1 MANNGYVCIS
11 RSVLSLP
18 VWGKPYACTLL
29 FYCLLKAMHAN
40 YGSLQPGQFAQSLQD
55 MANELNW
62 AKCTVHSYLHEL
74 ERDGFIRLSIYGDL
88 TLITINGWKSVYEG
102 ESSEAFCKTERV
114 VCETERVVCETERS
128 LCETERTGMR
138 DRTRIT
144 RKEQEENTENERARE
159 FESWWREYPKH
170 SRKSEARRAWLKL
183 EVPAEKLT
191 QALRNAKQS
200 DDWIKE
206 NGRYIP
212 AAVNFLDGTW
222 EDYLDGEET
231 EVSKVWTEY

>member
-1 MANNGYVCIS
+1 MANKGYVCIS
-11 RSVLSLP
+11 RSVLSLS

-29 FYCLLKAMHAN
+29 FYCLLKATHAN
-40 YGSLQPGQFAQSLQD
+40 YGSLMPGQFSQSLQD
-55 MANELNW
+55 MANELHW

-74 ERDGFIRLSIYGDL
+74 EKEGFIRLSIYGDL
-88 TLITINGWKSVYEG
+88 TLITITGWKPVFDG
-102 ESSEAFCKTERV
+102 ESTDAFCKTEQV
-114 VCETERVVCETERS
+114 VCKAERS

-138 DRTRIT
+138 DRTHIT
-144 RKEQEENTENERARE
+144 REEQEDDTETTRERE

-183 EVPAEKLT
+183 GIHAEKLT

-200 DDWIKE
+200 ADWIKE

-212 AAVNFLDGTW
+212 AAVNFLDGAW
-222 EDYLDGEET
+222 EDYLDDEEM
-231 EVSKVWTEY
+231 EGCKVWTEY